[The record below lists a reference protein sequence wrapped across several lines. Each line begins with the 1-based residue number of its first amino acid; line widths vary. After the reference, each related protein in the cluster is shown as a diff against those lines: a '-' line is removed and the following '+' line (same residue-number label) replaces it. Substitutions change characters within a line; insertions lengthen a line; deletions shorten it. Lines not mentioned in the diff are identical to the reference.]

1 MEIDIEKLRSITNLI
16 FDHIIEDVKIK
27 QIELRKDYYW
37 DIDTE
42 QLYNMKNDPTE
53 LGVGQ
58 LYDDWEFLTKIEN
71 RDEAVAYMLTH
82 LAPLLRYIGEEIGQ

>member
-42 QLYNMKNDPTE
+42 QLYNMKNDPIE